1 MGCFYGFCEPCSF
14 IANYE
19 IPAIQFRISMKEVK
33 KMNKRQNPADLGKI
47 KVGFFFG
54 GRSVE
59 HEVSVISGLQAMYAI
74 NTEKYAPVPV
84 YISKEGHMY
93 TGGRIGEIEAYS
105 DIPALLSGAERV
117 NLVAEKGHFY
127 LVRYPEKKFSNNI
140 LAELEVAFPVVH
152 GTNVEDGSLQGYFKI
167 IGIPFVGCD
176 VTASAIGM
184 DKAATKAVLK
194 PYGIPVLDCVC
205 VSGKSYYDAPDETL
219 ARVEGQ
225 TSYPVIVKP
234 LNLGSSVGITK
245 AADRAALRRAIEHAF
260 SFAETALIENAV
272 QNLKEI
278 NCAVLG
284 DIDGAEASVCEEPV
298 GSDEILSYADK
309 YVGGS
314 KGEGAKTGA
323 KCGSKTGGSK
333 GSSGMATLKR
343 KIPAEIPAEIEQR
356 VKDYS
361 VRAFAA
367 IGCAGVTRIDY
378 LYDTVSGA
386 LYLNELNTI
395 PGSLAYYLW
404 EASGVP
410 FAELLDRLI
419 RLAFK
424 RARKEDNLNFSFDT
438 NILKGV
444 TLGRGAKG

>member
-1 MGCFYGFCEPCSF
+1 MS
-14 IANYE
+14 
-19 IPAIQFRISMKEVK
+19 K
-33 KMNKRQNPADLGKI
+33 KDLSLNKI

-59 HEVSVISGLQAMYAI
+59 HEVSVISGLQAMYALD
-74 NTEKYAPVPV
+74 TEKYAPVPI
-84 YISKEGHMY
+84 YISKDGSMY
-93 TGGRIGEIEAYS
+93 TGGRVGEIEAYT
-105 DIPALLSGAERV
+105 DIPALLSSASRV
-117 NLVAEKGHFY
+117 NLVNDNGRFL
-127 LVRYPEKKFSNNI
+127 LVRYPEKRFSDNV
-140 LAELEVAFPVVH
+140 LAEIEVAFPVVH
-152 GTNVEDGSLQGYFKI
+152 GTNVEDGSLQGFFKI

-176 VTASAIGM
+176 VTASAVGM

-205 VSGKSYYDAPDETL
+205 TASKSYYDDTEAALD
-219 ARVEGQ
+219 RVESM
-225 TSYPVIVKP
+225 TAYPVIVKP

-245 AADRAALRRAIEHAF
+245 AADRTALRRAMEHAF
-260 SFAETALIENAV
+260 SFAETVLVENAV
-272 QNLKEI
+272 SHLKEI

-284 DIDGAEASVCEEPV
+284 DIDEAEASVCEEPI
-298 GSDEILSYADK
+298 GSDEILSYTDK

-314 KGEGAKTGA
+314 KGAKGAGSGAK
-323 KCGSKTGGSK
+323 SGSK
-333 GSSGMATLKR
+333 GASGMANLKR
-343 KIPAEIPAEIEQR
+343 KIPAEIPPEVEQK
-356 VKDYS
+356 VKEYS
-361 VRAFAA
+361 VRAFHA

-378 LYDTVSGA
+378 LYDTESGD

-424 RARKEDNLNFSFDT
+424 RARKENDLNFSFDT